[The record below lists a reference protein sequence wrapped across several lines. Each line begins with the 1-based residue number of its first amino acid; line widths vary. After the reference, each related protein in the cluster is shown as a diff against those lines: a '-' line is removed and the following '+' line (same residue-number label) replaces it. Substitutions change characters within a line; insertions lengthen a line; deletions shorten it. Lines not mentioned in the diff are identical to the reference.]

1 MVELVGLP
9 GSGKS
14 TLATGLATALKE
26 NSFPAMGLRDAAM
39 RAISAQRPKIG
50 FIKGRLERQSLY
62 GAVLFSKAH
71 PELFHWLH
79 MKSLSDLNLLLWNTE
94 VMSQIGIVENFGK
107 PDMVV
112 INDEGFIQRAAST
125 MLEKGCVPDIT
136 DGSALF
142 PDDSLTIFLELDA
155 AISVERTLN
164 RGRTFH
170 GVLKGDTEAGTVAN
184 FEAYQNILRTGVE
197 AHQKRGCQVLTVDAE
212 RDADALSQ
220 DVIDWL
226 RPHLPAPKPPRPI
239 PAKRLARIQ
248 KKLAARRSA
257 KA

>member
-14 TLATGLATALKE
+14 TLAIQLEDTLKLE
-26 NSFPAMGLRDAAM
+26 GIPVIGLRDAAI
-39 RAISAQRPKIG
+39 RAIAAQRPKIG

-62 GAVLFSKAH
+62 GAMLFSKAH

-79 MKSLSDLNLLLWNTE
+79 KKSLSDFNLLLWNTE
-94 VMSQIGIVENFGK
+94 VMSQIGIVENFAK

-125 MLEKGCVPDIT
+125 MLAKEYVPDIN

-142 PDDSLTIFLELDA
+142 PDNSFTIFLELDA
-155 AISVERTLN
+155 AIAVKRNLN
-164 RGRTFH
+164 RERAFH
-170 GVLKGDTEAGTVAN
+170 SILKGDTEAGTVAN

-212 RDADALSQ
+212 RDADALGQS
-220 DVIDWL
+220 VVDWL

-239 PAKRLARIQ
+239 PAKRLERIQ